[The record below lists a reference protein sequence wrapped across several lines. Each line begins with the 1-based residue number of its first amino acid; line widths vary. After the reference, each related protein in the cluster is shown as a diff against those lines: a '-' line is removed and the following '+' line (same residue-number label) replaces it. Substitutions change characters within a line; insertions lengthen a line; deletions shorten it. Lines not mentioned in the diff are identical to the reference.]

1 MSLGYDI
8 KVETKEDF
16 NQIAKEIEKELQKQ
30 LYGGAVAAVS
40 DAVAKELRDVLG
52 FHIRHDVYDAYE
64 PKGLIHYERRSEHRG
79 LGTSLLE
86 SADEDH
92 AQSIFKLE
100 SNGSWTTGIRYEPT
114 AEHEHYEWS
123 EPDLEL
129 DRLISRIEKKEP
141 PYNYEPR
148 TGKIP
153 KRPFWQE
160 FVTEM
165 IEGGRFA
172 KTVEEILK
180 EKGIAEPGDSI
191 TGVIRDESD
200 GNY

>member
-1 MSLGYDI
+1 MGLGYDI
-8 KVETKEDF
+8 NVEVREGF
-16 NQIAKEIEKELQKQ
+16 NQISKEVEKELQKK

-40 DAVAKELRDVLG
+40 SAVATELRDVLG

-64 PKGLIHYERRSEHRG
+64 PTGLIHYERRSENSG

-86 SADEDH
+86 SADEDN

-100 SNGSWTTGIRYEPT
+100 SNGSWTSGIRYEPT
-114 AEHEHYEWS
+114 AEHENYEWS
-123 EPDLEL
+123 DPDLEP
-129 DRLISRIEKKEP
+129 DRLISRIEKKDP
-141 PYNYEPR
+141 PYNFEPKK
-148 TGKIP
+148 GKIP

-160 FVTEM
+160 FVAEM
-165 IEGGRFA
+165 IEGERFA

-191 TGVIRDESD
+191 TGVVREESD

>member
-1 MSLGYDI
+1 MSLGIDI
-8 KVETKEDF
+8 KMEVQGDF
-16 NQIAKEIEKELQKQ
+16 RQIANDVERDLQKQ
-30 LYGGAVAAVS
+30 LYGGAVAAVN
-40 DAVAKELRDVLG
+40 DAVVTELRDVLG
-52 FHIRHDVYDAYE
+52 FHIRHDVYEAYE
-64 PKGLIHYERRSEHRG
+64 PKGLIHYERRSKHRG

-100 SNGSWTTGIRYEPT
+100 SGGKWVSGISYEPT
-114 AEHEHYEWS
+114 AEHENYEWS
-123 EPDLEL
+123 EPDLEP
-129 DRLISRIEKKEP
+129 DRLISRIENKDP

-148 TGKIP
+148 RGKIP